1 MQNTRGRDYITSRE
15 EVCSTC
21 KEPIKPGDPCREI
34 TTQTGHKRKIKYFH
48 LNEKQCRFV
57 QPPLNRKSSQ
67 IPKKK
72 KTPKK
77 SIRFI

>member
-1 MQNTRGRDYITSRE
+1 MQNTRGRDYITPRE

-21 KEPIKPGDPCREI
+21 KGLINNGDPCREI
-34 TTQTGHKRKIKYFH
+34 TTQSGRNKNKKYYH
-48 LNEKQCRFV
+48 LDERQCKFV
-57 QPPLNRKSSQ
+57 QSPLNRKSSQ